1 MKYSLLTPT
10 INDTS
15 LLHMRHDKPN
25 VVLYKEC
32 QFNSYGGKD
41 YVDLIINTSI
51 PNKVLSF
58 FLERTE
64 S

>member
-10 INDTS
+10 FSETS
-15 LLHMRHDKPN
+15 LLNMRDDKPN

-41 YVDLIINTSI
+41 YIKI
-51 PNKVLSF
+51 
-58 FLERTE
+58 
-64 S
+64 